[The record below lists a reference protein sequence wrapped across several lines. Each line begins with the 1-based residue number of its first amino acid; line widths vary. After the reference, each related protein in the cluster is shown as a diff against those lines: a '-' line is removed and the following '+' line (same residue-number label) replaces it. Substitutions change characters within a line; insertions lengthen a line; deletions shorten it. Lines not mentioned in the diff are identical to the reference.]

1 MGIRFLCPTCGK
13 RINVKEQQ
21 AGLRGFCPKCGAG
34 LDVPLESTLP
44 AKGEASDQEASTM
57 ALAKTARAN
66 ATAAATAQPVVDP
79 LHEIPTALWYAL
91 PPGAPKPYGPID
103 GTGMAQWFYENRLS
117 PDSMVWRED
126 WPEWRAVSAVW
137 PKWSPGG
144 TNPAGEPMI
153 DPPADGGAYKLKAV
167 KAQSV
172 AQPPVI
178 ATKPGGKA
186 SRGLDGPVAATLGG
200 GKPGTASGP
209 AFGSTV
215 AGGGVYYRRRSNRS
229 YLTTVVILM
238 LVVLALGGVMIW
250 VIVRDPSPPKP
261 KDNAKPTTATPSS
274 TGSKLPPLENP
285 TYTNPTGSPL
295 MPKSTPSSTPT
306 SASTATPTGS

>member
-1 MGIRFLCPTCGK
+1 
-13 RINVKEQQ
+13 
-21 AGLRGFCPKCGAG
+21 
-34 LDVPLESTLP
+34 
-44 AKGEASDQEASTM
+44 M

-66 ATAAATAQPVVDP
+66 ATVAATTQPAIDP

-103 GTGMAQWFYENRLS
+103 AAGLAQWFYECRLT

-126 WPEWRAVSAVW
+126 WPEWRAVSDVW

-144 TNPAGEPMI
+144 TGLGGEPNI

-172 AQPPVI
+172 AQPPVVG
-178 ATKPGGKA
+178 AKPGGTA
-186 SRGLDGPVAATLGG
+186 SRGLAGPVAPTLGG
-200 GKPGTASGP
+200 SRSAAAAGP
-209 AFGSTV
+209 ALGPAVGSAV
-215 AGGGVYYRRRSNRS
+215 VGGGVYYRRRKNGA
-229 YLTTVVILM
+229 YLTTVVFLV

-250 VIVRDPSPPKP
+250 VIVREPTPKP
-261 KDNAKPTTATPSS
+261 KANDNSKPQPSGTSSSS

-285 TYTNPTGSPL
+285 TFTKPTSSPL
-295 MPKSTPSSTPT
+295 IQKSTPSGTAPTP
-306 SASTATPTGS
+306 SATTPAPTTPAATPTTTATGR